1 MKLIYKIQFK
11 IVYFVSSKIHNCQKT
26 AKIQI
31 FLWDFLLTLG
41 FFSKYL
47 INFADDFDC
56 SLVPRQKSKKRYNL
70 KKLYNLNFVN
80 NSLLFFSIFLDLP
93 LGLLFCQK
101 CPISIHV
108 ILMFLCSRKYL
119 ILITVVYIM

>member
-56 SLVPRQKSKKRYNL
+56 SLVPRQKSKK
-70 KKLYNLNFVN
+70 KIQFKEAVQFK
-80 NSLLFFSIFLDLP
+80 
-93 LGLLFCQK
+93 FCK
-101 CPISIHV
+101 
-108 ILMFLCSRKYL
+108 
-119 ILITVVYIM
+119 